1 MKFEDLEVGKEY
13 WTYVEY
19 IEGSINNA
27 IQRLRVSAKEDDKV
41 YFAYQGKERWQYW
54 NREEVEDF
62 VFETKEEA
70 EDNF

>member
-13 WTYVEY
+13 WTYLE
-19 IEGSINNA
+19 NNLPGEEV
-27 IQRLRVSAKEDDKV
+27 IQKLSVSVKENNKV

-54 NREEVEDF
+54 NKEEVEDF

-70 EDNF
+70 EENF